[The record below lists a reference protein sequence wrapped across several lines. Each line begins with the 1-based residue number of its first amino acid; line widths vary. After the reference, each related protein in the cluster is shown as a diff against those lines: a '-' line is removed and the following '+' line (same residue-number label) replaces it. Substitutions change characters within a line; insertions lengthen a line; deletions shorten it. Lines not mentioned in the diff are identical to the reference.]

1 MEKITRICHVKFLIK
16 KILNLVLEM
25 DATMMDFEDNS
36 FDIIIDKGTLD
47 ALMVRIYFIFYFLFL
62 FSVLKT
68 MKFQG
73 I

>member
-1 MEKITRICHVKFLIK
+1 MKN
-16 KILNLVLEM
+16 ILNLVLEM